1 MAIGNGKCNF
11 KRKITENHFSAGK
24 NNKIHKIYKISQT
37 KWIYFHATL
46 LRIRV
51 YINNTHLYV
60 NGISNMYNLY
70 GKTEFPFFHHIQKRK
85 RQFFENENQCPY
97 IINVPRPFLVCPFL
111 FQPCNQQALGA
122 FNNQWSI
129 SRSITMYTSNVLSF
143 ATHSAVYERFHLR
156 WFVSCEVFRE
166 IDPWPYSKWSTGREH
181 VDGRSQHGTVS
192 SLKYAIWSL
201 EHDTDAV

>member
-1 MAIGNGKCNF
+1 MKDFINSNGMTHSSR
-11 KRKITENHFSAGK
+11 KRSEYLAMNTQNLNHDL
-24 NNKIHKIYKISQT
+24 KISLT
-37 KWIYFHATL
+37 KRPIKPLKYTTKEIPTTIL
-46 LRIRV
+46 
-51 YINNTHLYV
+51 
-60 NGISNMYNLY
+60 
-70 GKTEFPFFHHIQKRK
+70 
-85 RQFFENENQCPY
+85 
-97 IINVPRPFLVCPFL
+97 NVTMPVLVCPFL

-181 VDGRSQHGTVS
+181 VDRRSQHGTVS